1 MVSKSGKNHISS
13 KAAIALILVLLSVFA
28 AGVVYRMVDLGYL
41 NSTGRTIPVYDEAPD
56 FKLTERSGLPFSKS
70 DLLGEVWIADFIF
83 TRCPGQC
90 PIMNSKMIPLTEE
103 LPRAKFVSFTSD
115 PEHDTPEVFA
125 EYAERMG
132 AKPDQWFF
140 LSGDSESIN
149 FAASGF
155 KFPRINTPMDHSN
168 YFVLVDKKGRIRGY
182 YDSDEPGRLKTLRQ
196 DARALL

>member
-1 MVSKSGKNHISS
+1 MGKSAKNNISS
-13 KAAIALILVLLSVFA
+13 RIAVIIMSVLLAVFA
-28 AGVVYRMVDLGYL
+28 AGVIFRMVDLGYL
-41 NSTGRTIPVYDEAPD
+41 NITGRTIPVYDEAPD
-56 FKLTERSGLPFSKS
+56 FKLTERSGQPFSKS
-70 DLLGEVWIADFIF
+70 DLLGQVWIADFIF

-103 LPRAKFVSFTSD
+103 LPRVKFVSFTSD

-125 EYAERMG
+125 EYAERIG

-140 LSGDSESIN
+140 LSGNKESIN
-149 FAASGF
+149 YAASGF

-182 YDSDEPGRLKTLRQ
+182 YDSDEPDRLKTLRK